1 MPPAAP
7 VSVNAGLVNA
17 MTLLT
22 PAPVMATFW
31 VVGTPNVAVSLPR
44 KAANCSVPAVAA
56 VAGVLAVGVGVAMVA
71 GVVDVA
77 AAAGAASLP
86 PPPHPV
92 VSAATKARLSQVES
106 V

>member
-1 MPPAAP
+1 
-7 VSVNAGLVNA
+7 
-17 MTLLT
+17 
-22 PAPVMATFW
+22 MATFW

-92 VSAATKARLSQVES
+92 VSAATKATRVRQFSAKKFIETQWNQSLSEDF
-106 V
+106 